1 VCVGGWVLNLGRKE
15 GREGLFARL
24 TIPVPAGFLWLTPII
39 LATWEAEIGRT
50 EDQASLGK

>member
-1 VCVGGWVLNLGRKE
+1 MGFELRKEGREE